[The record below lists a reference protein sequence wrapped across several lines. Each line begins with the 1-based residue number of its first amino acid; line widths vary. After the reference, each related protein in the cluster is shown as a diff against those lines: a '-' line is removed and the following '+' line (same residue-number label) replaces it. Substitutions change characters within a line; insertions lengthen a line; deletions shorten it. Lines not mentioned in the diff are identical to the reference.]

1 MIGLPHHQTRAG
13 LESYPSRAGPNTI
26 GARRPRRWRRAV
38 VGPGSIS
45 GQEVARLLE
54 GQVEAR
60 EPSRSG
66 AETDHPRRRLAH
78 PTLVSTTRSPV
89 HPERVVREGAGSL
102 GSRVVLEM
110 PETRYAKSGELSIAY
125 QVVGDGPRDILFVS
139 GFVSNVEL
147 MWDVPWIN
155 RVLERLSPMGRVI
168 LFDKRGTGLS
178 DRTLGSGSA
187 EDRMDDLRAVVE
199 AADVHDAVLIGLSE
213 GGPLAILFATTYP
226 ERVGRLVLWGTF
238 ARLLDAPD
246 YPSALTADLADAFI
260 AQVKEQWGSGRA
272 LRNFVHHLPDDAATD
287 RVMARYER
295 QTATPGVV
303 SDVLFHNTRMDVRG
317 ALSAVQVPTL
327 VVHRSHD
334 PLVSIKDARRMAEGI
349 PGARFVELPGD
360 WHVNGQV
367 GGDDEI
373 FDVIGDFLT
382 EGEPAR
388 ERHFD
393 RVLATVLFTD
403 IVDSTNRAMT
413 VGDRS
418 WRALLERHDDA
429 ARREIDHFGGIFVTR
444 TGDGLLATF
453 DGPGRAVRAAQ
464 TIADRVKPLGIQ
476 IRAGLHTGEIE
487 RRDDDVAGIG
497 VHIGSR
503 ICALAGPDEVLVS
516 NTVKD
521 LVMGSD
527 IEFADRAVHDL
538 KGVPGSWQLWAAV

>member
-1 MIGLPHHQTRAG
+1 V
-13 LESYPSRAGPNTI
+13 LEIP
-26 GARRPRRWRRAV
+26 
-38 VGPGSIS
+38 
-45 GQEVARLLE
+45 
-54 GQVEAR
+54 EAR
-60 EPSRSG
+60 YARSG
-66 AETDHPRRRLAH
+66 D
-78 PTLVSTTRSPV
+78 
-89 HPERVVREGAGSL
+89 
-102 GSRVVLEM
+102 
-110 PETRYAKSGELSIAY
+110 LSIAY
-125 QVVGDGPRDILFVS
+125 LVFGDGPPDILFVP

-155 RVLERLSPMGRVI
+155 RVLERLTSMGRVTV
-168 LFDKRGTGLS
+168 FDKRGTGLS

-187 EDRMDDLRAVVE
+187 EDRMDDLRAVAD

-213 GGPLAILFATTYP
+213 GGPLSILFATTYP
-226 ERVGRLVLWGTF
+226 ERVRALVLWGTF

-246 YPSALTADLADAFI
+246 YPSPITAEAADAFV
-260 AQVKEQWGSGRA
+260 ADVKEQWGSGRA

-303 SDVLFHNTRMDVRG
+303 SDILFHNTRMDVRG
-317 ALSAVQVPTL
+317 ALPAVQIPTL
-327 VVHRSHD
+327 VVHRTND
-334 PLVSIKDARRMAEGI
+334 PLVPIECARSMAEHI
-349 PGARFVELPGD
+349 SGARFVELPGD

-367 GGDDEI
+367 GGDDEV
-373 FDVIGDFLT
+373 FDVINDFLT
-382 EGEPAR
+382 DGEPVPKR
-388 ERHFD
+388 EFD

-403 IVDSTNRAMT
+403 IVDSTDRALT
-413 VGDRS
+413 AGDRS
-418 WRALLERHDDA
+418 WRALLERHDDT

-487 RRDDDVAGIG
+487 RRADDVAGIG

-527 IEFADRAVHDL
+527 IEFADRSVHDL